1 MIVITGPGRSGT
13 SFLALLYR
21 ELGFDLKGSWT
32 PRYRAGLEARAFQ
45 WTNTELTSALG
56 TAQVER
62 RGGRGLRRLDG
73 MYQKRQARLPEETQK
88 RVEAVLNNVRYR
100 RDSLDL
106 LDWSKLDAVVDHYGE
121 RLRRLS
127 VETQVVKDPRFCWTL
142 PAWLASG
149 ATIDAL
155 VMPLRTLPAMVDSRI
170 RAGMIP
176 EEGRSW
182 AMNQFAYGIGLVMAA
197 TSEYR
202 VPIEVLRFPDFLDEP
217 RQLHQRL
224 PLPEART
231 WEEFEAAFE
240 KVHDASLVQD
250 RR

>member
-1 MIVITGPGRSGT
+1 VIVITSPGRSGT

-32 PRYRAGLEARAFQ
+32 PRYRAGLEAGAFQ
-45 WTNTELTSALG
+45 WTNTELTTALG
-56 TAQVER
+56 TALVER
-62 RGGRGLRRLDG
+62 RGGRGLRQLDG
-73 MYQKRQARLPEETQK
+73 MYQKRQARLSEERQK
-88 RVEAVLNNVRYR
+88 RVESVLNSVRYR

-106 LDWSKLDAVVDHYGE
+106 LDWSKLDAVVQQYGE
-121 RLRRLS
+121 RLRKLAA
-127 VETQVVKDPRFCWTL
+127 ETEVVKDPRFCWTL

-149 ATIDAL
+149 ASISAL

-176 EEGRSW
+176 EGGRSW
-182 AMNQFAYGIGLVMAA
+182 AMNQFAYGIGLVMATA
-197 TSEYR
+197 SEYR
-202 VPIEVLRFPDFLDEP
+202 VPVEVLRFPDFLDQP
-217 RQLHQRL
+217 RLLHERL
-224 PLPEART
+224 PLPAART
-231 WEEFEAAFE
+231 WEEFETAVG